1 MNVFYFA
8 IVTSFF
14 SLLFSSLISEG
25 LYKKI
30 LLFFGISIYCL
41 LIAFK
46 GQAGSDTDL
55 YYIAYSNY
63 ANDYK
68 SFYMAGGF
76 SEIGFWLIN
85 YFGFFSGFSFVYV
98 NIVSAIFVFFS
109 LYLVGVKKNPLLL
122 LFYIPFVGFN
132 IDFSTIR
139 FSIAFHCFVI
149 LFLLFDRPF
158 FSSVI
163 SGFFH
168 KFGFLFFSV
177 NFINIS
183 LKKLKG
189 IHYFFFLI
197 VLAPI
202 GYYFYTEFIERYL
215 AYGSQFVFRDGFSFL
230 LQSFLVLFICCLARF
245 PVKNSIAI
253 FLISMIPV
261 GFRICGILI
270 LVSDLKKSSIIFNK
284 VILYFI
290 LIFFFFAKLISFT
303 NASLSIDGHKSIILH
318 YSNFFI

>member
-177 NFINIS
+177 NFINVS
-183 LKKLKG
+183 FKKLKG
-189 IHYFFFLI
+189 IHYFFFFI

-284 VILYFI
+284 VILYLI